1 MSLIGKTVEEQM
13 WNFFMARVGN
23 AYGVAALM
31 GHWFA
36 ESGLNPRNLQ
46 NSFEKK
52 LGYTDESYTKAV
64 DNGSYTNFIHDS
76 AGYGLAQWTFW
87 SRKQNLLSFAQGR
100 GCSIGDTEM
109 QFEFGYQELCT
120 GYKSVLAVMKSAKS
134 VREASDVLLTQYE
147 RPADQSEA
155 VKVKRA
161 GYGEGFYR
169 KYAGAG
175 TKPQNG
181 GGNMSNSTLV
191 DCTVL
196 SPNHSGKRTK
206 ALCRITPHC
215 VVGQLTAE
223 GIGGCFTSAS
233 RQASC
238 NYGIGTEGRT
248 VLVVD
253 EAYRSW
259 CSSSNDNDQQAV
271 TIECA
276 SDKTAPYAMNS
287 KVYNKLIDLCVDI
300 CRRNGKKRLLWL
312 GSKEKTLAYAP
323 KGDERVLTAHRW
335 FANKSCPGD
344 WLYSRYGE
352 LAEKVTAALGGSSV
366 SKPAET
372 PAQGGDTVKNF
383 PAVPFMV
390 QVIIPDLCIR
400 KSPAMGD
407 NKTGQYTGKGAFT
420 IVEVK
425 DGWGKLKS
433 GAGWIWLE
441 NPSYCTVKGSVASA
455 PAASKPT
462 APAKSVEDI
471 AREVIRG
478 SWGNGAERKR
488 RLEAAGYNY
497 AQVQAAVNRL
507 KK

>member
-1 MSLIGKTVEEQM
+1 
-13 WNFFMARVGN
+13 
-23 AYGVAALM
+23 
-31 GHWFA
+31 
-36 ESGLNPRNLQ
+36 
-46 NSFEKK
+46 
-52 LGYTDESYTKAV
+52 
-64 DNGSYTNFIHDS
+64 
-76 AGYGLAQWTFW
+76 
-87 SRKQNLLSFAQGR
+87 
-100 GCSIGDTEM
+100 
-109 QFEFGYQELCT
+109 
-120 GYKSVLAVMKSAKS
+120 
-134 VREASDVLLTQYE
+134 
-147 RPADQSEA
+147 
-155 VKVKRA
+155 
-161 GYGEGFYR
+161 
-169 KYAGAG
+169 
-175 TKPQNG
+175 
-181 GGNMSNSTLV
+181 MSNSTLV

-323 KGDERVLTAHRW
+323 KGDEMVLTAHRW

-390 QVIIPDLCIR
+390 Q
-400 KSPAMGD
+400 A
-407 NKTGQYTGKGAFT
+407 
-420 IVEVK
+420 
-425 DGWGKLKS
+425 
-433 GAGWIWLE
+433 
-441 NPSYCTVKGSVASA
+441 YCTVKGSVASA

>member
-1 MSLIGKTVEEQM
+1 MSLIGKNVEEQM

-36 ESGLNPRNLQ
+36 ESGLNPMNLQ
-46 NSFEKK
+46 NSYEKK

-64 DNGSYTNFIHDS
+64 DNGSYTNFARDS
-76 AGYGLAQWTFW
+76 AGYGLAQWTYW

-100 GCSIGDTEM
+100 GSSIGDTEM
-109 QFEFGYQELCT
+109 QFEFGYQELST

-161 GYGEGFYR
+161 GYGEEFYR
-169 KYAGAG
+169 KYAGVG

-181 GGNMSNSTLV
+181 GSNMSNSALV
-191 DCTVL
+191 NCTVL

-223 GIGGCFTSAS
+223 GIGGCFTSSS

-238 NYGIGTEGRT
+238 NYGIGTEGR
-248 VLVVD
+248 VALVVD
-253 EAYRSW
+253 ESYRSW

-276 SDKTAPYAMNS
+276 SDKTEPYAMNS
-287 KVYNKLIDLCVDI
+287 KVYDKLIKLCVDI
-300 CRRNGKKRLLWL
+300 CKRNGKKRLLWL
-312 GSKEKTLAYAP
+312 GSKEKTLAYTP
-323 KGDERVLTAHRW
+323 KGDEMVLTAHRW

-344 WLYSRYGE
+344 WLYSRYGD
-352 LAEKVTAALGGSSV
+352 LAEQVNKQLGSAGTSVTASASGGSSA
-366 SKPAET
+366 S
-372 PAQGGDTVKNF
+372 GDTVTSF
-383 PAVPFMV
+383 PAVPFQV
-390 QVIIPDLCIR
+390 QVIIDDLNIR
-400 KSPAMGD
+400 KSPNGAKAG
-407 NKTGQYTGKGAFT
+407 KYTGKGTFT
-420 IVEVK
+420 ITEVSS
-425 DGWGKLKS
+425 GWGKLKS

-455 PAASKPT
+455 ASKPT
-462 APAKSVEDI
+462 APAKSIEDI
-471 AREVIRG
+471 AREVISG
-478 SWGNGAERKR
+478 SWGNGSERKK

-497 AQVQAAVNRL
+497 AQVQVAVNRL
-507 KK
+507 MK

>member
-1 MSLIGKTVEEQM
+1 MPLIGKTVEEQM
-13 WNFFMARVGN
+13 WNFYMARVGN

-36 ESGLNPRNLQ
+36 ESGLNPKNLQ

-64 DNGSYTNFIHDS
+64 DDGSYGNFVRDS
-76 AGYGLAQWTFW
+76 AGYGLAQWTYW
-87 SRKQNLLSFAQGR
+87 SRKQNMLRFARER

-120 GYKSVLAVMKSAKS
+120 GYKGVLAVMKSAKS

-161 GYGEGFYR
+161 GYGQKYYE
-169 KYAGAG
+169 KYARALA
-175 TKPQNG
+175 QDG

-191 DCTVL
+191 DCKVL

-223 GIGGCFTSAS
+223 GIGGCFTSKS

-287 KVYNKLIDLCVDI
+287 KVYDKLIKLCVDI

-312 GSKEKTLAYAP
+312 GSKEKTLAYST
-323 KGDERVLTAHRW
+323 KGDEMVLTAHRW

-344 WLYSRYGE
+344 WLYSRYGD
-352 LAEKVTAALGGSSV
+352 LAEQVTRQLGSAGSVTPPSVSAGSSA
-366 SKPAET
+366 S
-372 PAQGGDTVKNF
+372 GDTVTSF
-383 PAVPFMV
+383 PAVPFQV
-390 QVIIPDLCIR
+390 QVIIADLNIR
-400 KSPAMGD
+400 KSPNGE
-407 NKTGQYTGKGAFT
+407 KTGKYTGKGTFT
-420 IVEVK
+420 ITEVRN
-425 DGWGKLKS
+425 GWGKLKS

-441 NPSYCTVKGSVASA
+441 NPSYCTVRGSVASS
-455 PAASKPT
+455 PA
-462 APAKSVEDI
+462 APAKKSIDEI
-471 AREVIRG
+471 AREVRNG
-478 SWGNGAERKR
+478 KWGNGAERKK

-497 AQVQAAVNRL
+497 ATVQAAVNRL
-507 KK
+507 CK